1 MNVMMTG
8 VGGQGIILAS
18 DMLSE
23 VMMLSGCDVKKSE
36 IHGMAQRGGSVMS
49 HVRFGEHVASPL
61 VPYGSCD
68 ILLSFEELEAARYV
82 RYLKNDA
89 IVIINRYRLAPPSVI
104 SGKDPYPDVVPV
116 IRRKTQNVYLVEG
129 SAIAEEMG
137 NAKGVNIILLGMLST
152 FLDPPESAWIAAIN
166 SMLKEKIRA
175 VNIEG
180 FRRGRQMN
188 NPVMH
193 NAQGGMP

>member
-1 MNVMMTG
+1 
-8 VGGQGIILAS
+8 
-18 DMLSE
+18 
-23 VMMLSGCDVKKSE
+23 
-36 IHGMAQRGGSVMS
+36 
-49 HVRFGEHVASPL
+49 
-61 VPYGSCD
+61 
-68 ILLSFEELEAARYV
+68 
-82 RYLKNDA
+82 
-89 IVIINRYRLAPPSVI
+89 
-104 SGKDPYPDVVPV
+104 
-116 IRRKTQNVYLVEG
+116 
-129 SAIAEEMG
+129 
-137 NAKGVNIILLGMLST
+137 VNIILLGMLST